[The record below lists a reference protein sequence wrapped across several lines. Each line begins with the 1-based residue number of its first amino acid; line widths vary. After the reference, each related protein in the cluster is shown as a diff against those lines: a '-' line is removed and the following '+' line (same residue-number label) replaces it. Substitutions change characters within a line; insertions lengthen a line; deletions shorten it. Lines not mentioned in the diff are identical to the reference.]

1 MTDMNDSRDCS
12 CEESRRRWK
21 AMRLLLLLAGLSLAL
36 YMPWKAATQY
46 ASLESI
52 YGPWFLQGAV
62 VAVAGILFMARPG
75 LAPGVPLWLRL
86 GVGVAALLWMRTGL
100 ACTPSLVASIQQS
113 VLSGGFATF
122 HMMAQHIFLSAG
134 VLGMAAAPKYFAE
147 RMGGLTS
154 EPEADRS
161 AASSGGGD
169 FQELSP

>member
-1 MTDMNDSRDCS
+1 MKDRNDGRECGCDKSS
-12 CEESRRRWK
+12 RRWK

-46 ASLESI
+46 ESLEGI

-75 LAPGVPLWLRL
+75 LALGVPLWLRI

-100 ACTPSLVASIQQS
+100 ACTPSLLTSIQQS
-113 VLSGGFATF
+113 LLSGGFATF
-122 HMMAQHIFLSAG
+122 HMMAQHVFLSAG
-134 VLGMAAAPKYFAE
+134 VIGMAAVPRYFAE

-154 EPEADRS
+154 EPEPVRS
-161 AASSGGGD
+161 AASSDGD
-169 FQELSP
+169 FQELAP